1 MASEL
6 GVQTIQHTN
15 GTDAL
20 TIDSSGRV
28 NQPAL
33 PAWSAYNSSGGW
45 SQASPIVL
53 DSTRVNRGS
62 MYNTSTGVVTIP
74 VSGVYS
80 ITAMVYAKLDSTEE
94 ATVRIQKSTDSG
106 SNWSNETYAYAYPTN
121 TALHVTL
128 TQNYLLDLD
137 SGDQIRMAFS
147 GSGEYFRGSAE
158 TRFSGHLIG

>member
-6 GVQTIQHTN
+6 GVNTIQHTN

-45 SQASPIVL
+45 SQTTPIVL
-53 DSTRVNRGS
+53 DSTEVNRGTIYS
-62 MYNTSTGVVTIP
+62 TSTGVVTIP
-74 VSGVYS
+74 ISGVYA
-80 ITAMVYAKLDSTEE
+80 IIAMVYTKNDSTEDV
-94 ATVRIQKSTDSG
+94 AIRIQKSTNSG
-106 SNWSNETYAYAYPTN
+106 SSWSNVTYGYSYPTN
-121 TALHVTL
+121 TALHVTV
-128 TQNYLLDLD
+128 TQNILLDLD
-137 SGDQIRMAFS
+137 AGDQIRLTMT
-147 GSGEYFRGSAE
+147 GSGEYWSGSQE